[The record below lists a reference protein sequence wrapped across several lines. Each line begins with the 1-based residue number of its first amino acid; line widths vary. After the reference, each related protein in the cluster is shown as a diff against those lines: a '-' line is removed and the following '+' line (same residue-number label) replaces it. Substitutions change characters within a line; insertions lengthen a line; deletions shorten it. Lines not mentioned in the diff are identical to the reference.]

1 MAISLEIQQ
10 LASMLSPPS
19 LPACGSFDAQCRENA
34 AQLVPGPAKPVV
46 LGTRLSH
53 GATGTVFTVRLP
65 AGGVYAPLVTKVAD
79 ASERDARAA
88 MERLGAEAAA
98 AQLAAAVTGHAVT
111 ISHLAGEVVEA
122 RGSSAGSGRRLL
134 RTHLLM
140 PFAPLGSLVEY
151 MQGLGRAWRRVAAA
165 LALPLTI
172 GRDLNDLLAP
182 PGVELS
188 AAYLGALAGH
198 LQAAAKGLG
207 APFVG
212 FASEGEAAAITLQLA
227 TALARMH
234 AAGLAHNDL
243 KPDNVVVRGVRV
255 VGGGGLRMGFD
266 AATGTATPARGLA
279 VLAQHGPLPTSP
291 AAPAAPDAALR
302 WPSNRPHGLD
312 AASPPSPLA
321 AERAAL
327 STMDLHPRALA
338 ERMRHG
344 FGAAGPHLADAFCS
358 AAGHAVEAVAAAV
371 KRLGAGCAGAGEA
384 FAAFPLL
391 VPDVA
396 IIDFDRASYTHLAPS
411 ASLAHLLDPASPP
424 LQHLLPARH
433 CGCTAQYAP
442 PEVVAGRAAAAASGG
457 DGPLVDAFAADAWA
471 LGCIAYAAVAGG
483 LPLDH
488 PALRSPHAAERRAAA
503 ASFDRALAAWTHPLV
518 MSAPLPVLASLGVVD
533 IAVAATA
540 PGEPSDGGFV
550 LTGGEHAQ
558 QVAALRA
565 SWAAA
570 LRQGRAEGLVSEPW
584 PEHASA
590 EAAALVLGGLL
601 QPDPAYRC
609 TPAQAVAHPW
619 LASLLALE
627 PAAPPA
633 FAGAGAA
640 DAAAGGY
647 GCRAGA
653 GGCVRAAPD
662 AGACCGSPMQAS
674 GAAAAVSEFGA
685 SFGGSPLTATCSGDS
700 SGGGAAC
707 AALPSCVST
716 HAATSP
722 AGAPALPSA
731 AHFGAGASDPS
742 PGGRFPLAPAAAS
755 AQAVP
760 RELSGRKRRCP
771 DAAAAGPLGA
781 VPQGSGAALP
791 VGSAGS
797 CAPLK
802 RQRVAQVAVA
812 E

>member
-1 MAISLEIQQ
+1 MATSREIQQ

-19 LPACGSFDAQCRENA
+19 LLACGSFDAQCRENA

-65 AGGVYAPLVTKVAD
+65 GSGICAPLATKVAD

-111 ISHLAGEVVEA
+111 VSHLAGEVVEA
-122 RGSSAGSGRRLL
+122 RGSNAAPGRRML

-198 LQAAAKGLG
+198 LQAAATGLG

-212 FASEGEAAAITLQLA
+212 FASEREAAAIALQLA

-266 AATGTATPARGLA
+266 AATGTAAPASGL
-279 VLAQHGPLPTSP
+279 LAQHGPLPASP
-291 AAPAAPDAALR
+291 DAAAAPDAALR
-302 WPSNRPHGLD
+302 WPSNRPRGLD

-327 STMDLHPRALA
+327 STMDLHPHALA
-338 ERMRHG
+338 ERMRRD
-344 FGAAGPHLADAFCS
+344 FGAAGPHFADAFCS
-358 AAGHAVEAVAAAV
+358 AAGHAVEAVAAAA
-371 KRLGAGCAGAGEA
+371 KRLGAGCAGAAEA
-384 FAAFPLL
+384 LAAFPLL

-396 IIDFDRASYTHLAPS
+396 IIDFDRASYAHLAPS

-424 LQHLLPARH
+424 LQHLLPARL
-433 CGCTAQYAP
+433 CGCTTQYAP

-483 LPLDH
+483 LALDH

-503 ASFDRALAAWTHPLV
+503 ASFDRALAAWTHPLI

-533 IAVAATA
+533 IAVATAA

-550 LTGGEHAQ
+550 LAGGEHAA

-570 LRQGRAEGLVSEPW
+570 LRQGRAEGLASEPW

-640 DAAAGGY
+640 G
-647 GCRAGA
+647 AGA
-653 GGCVRAAPD
+653 CVRAAAD
-662 AGACCGSPMQAS
+662 AGACCGSPVGAG
-674 GAAAAVSEFGA
+674 GAAAAAAGSEFCA
-685 SFGGSPLTATCSGDS
+685 SFGGSPFTATCSGDS
-700 SGGGAAC
+700 TRGAAC

-716 HAATSP
+716 HAAAAP
-722 AGAPALPSA
+722 AAAPALASA
-731 AHFGAGASDPS
+731 AHFGAGASDPA

-771 DAAAAGPLGA
+771 DAAAAAPLGA
-781 VPQGSGAALP
+781 APQGAGAALP

-802 RQRVAQVAVA
+802 RQRVAQVAAA